1 MKKDCGPCQFKSVL
15 SDFFYNYLN
24 INNLKERL
32 AILVD
37 TNKKSINIKRIADMK
52 LEKNKL
58 NKLVE
63 NSLANRDMNDL
74 KGGDAA
80 CCDCGWCYE
89 RQIW

>member
-1 MKKDCGPCQFKSVL
+1 
-15 SDFFYNYLN
+15 
-24 INNLKERL
+24 
-32 AILVD
+32 
-37 TNKKSINIKRIADMK
+37 MK
-52 LEKNKL
+52 LEKKKL